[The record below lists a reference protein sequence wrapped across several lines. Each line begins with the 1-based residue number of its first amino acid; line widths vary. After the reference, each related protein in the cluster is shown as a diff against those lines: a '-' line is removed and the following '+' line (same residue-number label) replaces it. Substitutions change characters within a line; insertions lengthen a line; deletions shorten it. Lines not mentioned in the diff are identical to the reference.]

1 MNADLIERGL
11 RLRWVGS
18 PEFEWVDLMDVV
30 KNLPKTSAIYRAVHG
45 QDEAEWGLLEHL
57 MAGVLDNT
65 GWLVWSKTKDA
76 SKSGAKPPKP
86 TPRPGVVDDSTKR
99 IGKGSLEVEAMKSW
113 LGGDFI
119 IPAS

>member
-1 MNADLIERGL
+1 M

-18 PEFEWVDLMDVV
+18 PDFEWVDLLDVV
-30 KNLPKTSAIYRAVHG
+30 TNLPKTSAIYRAVHG
-45 QDEAEWGLLEHL
+45 QEEAEWGLLEHL

-76 SKSGAKPPKP
+76 SKTGAKPPKP
-86 TPRPGVVDDSTKR
+86 TPRPGVVDDSTQR
-99 IGKGSLEVEAMKSW
+99 IGKDALPIESMKSW

-119 IPAS
+119 LPAS